1 MRGLTYRYTLQQLST
16 VIAVAVLTLT
26 LLAAITGVLLAFYY
40 EPSAGGAYD
49 SLQAI
54 STKVPY
60 GNLIR
65 SLHDEAGNLVIGI
78 ALIQMVVVFLSR
90 VSRPS
95 WITAWLSSILFI
107 LAAIG
112 LGWTAILLDWNQ
124 IGYWRLKVELG
135 IIAVT
140 PLIGEQL
147 RDVLVGGAGISS
159 LTVQHM
165 YALHSYILSVGA
177 VVLSILHL
185 TALIYQQRQRQVH
198 TPPDVITASPEMAAP
213 SE

>member
-1 MRGLTYRYTLQQLST
+1 MRSLNYRYILQWLST
-16 VIAVAVLTLT
+16 VIAIAVMTLT
-26 LLAAITGVLLAFYY
+26 LVAAVTGILLAFYY

-78 ALIQMVVVFLSR
+78 ALIQMVVLFLSR
-90 VSRPS
+90 ESYPS
-95 WITAWLSSILFI
+95 WITAWLSGILFI
-107 LAAIG
+107 LMAIG
-112 LGWTAILLDWNQ
+112 LSWTAILLDWNQ

-135 IIAVT
+135 LISVT

-147 RDVLVGGAGISS
+147 REVLVGGAGISS

-165 YALHSYILSVGA
+165 YALHSYVLSVGA

-185 TALIYQQRQRQVH
+185 AALIYQQQERRRALASL
-198 TPPDVITASPEMAAP
+198 DVMAT